1 MPARPRTPRRE
12 LAAIR
17 PPANTIAVRWP
28 RPRHNPEQA
37 VETPA
42 HVATAANNRANI
54 CRKQLRALRAPACR
68 KHRCSPLATGPS
80 NPQQS
85 AVASTS
91 KPLIVYG
98 GGLVCSQSYSP
109 RLPPHLPSAKAV
121 TAPTTCAC
129 RKQPRLPVSNQV
141 AASPCA
147 HHNDNANIHSAHA
160 ANNHARPPPVQP
172 RTTLS
177 SMDFAAGSIAGAK
190 SPPPTSHSSLA
201 RVKQTADV
209 RVHFSPTTW

>member
-68 KHRCSPLATGPS
+68 KHRCSPLAAGPS

-85 AVASTS
+85 VVASTS

-109 RLPPHLPSAKAV
+109 RLPPHLPSAKAA

-129 RKQPRLPVSNQV
+129 RKQPRLLVSNQV
-141 AASPCA
+141 AASPA
-147 HHNDNANIHSAHA
+147 HITTTTPTSIL
-160 ANNHARPPPVQP
+160 RMP
-172 RTTLS
+172 RTT
-177 SMDFAAGSIAGAK
+177 
-190 SPPPTSHSSLA
+190 TLA
-201 RVKQTADV
+201 RLQSSREQPYRPWILPLVP
-209 RVHFSPTTW
+209 SPEQSLHLQPVIPHSRG